1 MKRHIQKTGVRK
13 FFGQDFID
21 LQAEPLRALDTFFA
35 EYGAC
40 VIQGCEL
47 SVNGDGTYDVAAGL
61 VAIEA
66 ADSETGDS
74 SIKVMPFDGATGVAL
89 PLYLTAVG
97 VVDERVYGD
106 GRVKP
111 IAVDFRAVASG
122 VKPLGAHI
130 VLSEAVSNRFV
141 DVLQDD
147 THTFVSTAERAR
159 WNDILRLAKE
169 YAKGYVDARE
179 TAVRADMAIGDTA
192 ASRSAIEYT
201 DARERI
207 VRGDMAAADVATLR
221 DAKSYADQIVAA
233 LVDGSPELLNTLE
246 ELAGALGNDPNF
258 ATTVM
263 TEIGKRV
270 TTEAMSTAL
279 ADKAAT
285 NHSHTAAQ
293 VGAPTLGATN
303 DPNQVRESGVYK
315 LGAGSNMPAGIGI
328 GDTMLHM
335 AWDNN
340 AATQII
346 TAYASDR
353 MFMRR
358 RIAAE
363 WKPWIEMYHSG
374 NFDPALKV
382 DSNKIWDSGRLL
394 ESVDFNTILTP
405 GTYQIET
412 ANASNTSLNAPVR
425 NDYGTLTVVKG
436 WSFIT
441 QIYYSRKLNKPFFRN
456 AYDSSGWTEW
466 VAFTNTRATDAADGL
481 MAATDKGKL
490 DAIND
495 YQLLAAYWI
504 AADGT
509 IMRSFGSRASKEPTV
524 RLSQG
529 KIRIYHRARMDY
541 IATVTPYGL
550 ESGGGRSVFTASI
563 IQQRDNYTDIA
574 TADGSNG
581 NLYNAAFNLTIHGH
595 YLTPIF

>member
-270 TTEAMSTAL
+270 TTEAMVAAL
-279 ADKAAT
+279 SEKAAT

-293 VGAPTLGATN
+293 VGALPTHTN
-303 DPNQVRESGVYK
+303 EVISNMLAIKSPGTRYYVPDTENRPNQYGVTLDFNERDWYYR
-315 LGAGSNMPAGIGI
+315 LAFDTDGGNIHYYNRING
-328 GDTMLHM
+328 GDYQYVGRL
-335 AWDNN
+335 
-340 AATQII
+340 
-346 TAYASDR
+346 
-353 MFMRR
+353 
-358 RIAAE
+358 
-363 WKPWIEMYHSG
+363 YHSG

-466 VAFTNTRATDAADGL
+466 VAFTNTRATDTADGL

-490 DAIND
+490 DAMPTQI
-495 YQLLAAYWI
+495 I
-504 AADGT
+504 RGSVRADGY
-509 IMRSFGSRASKEPTV
+509 RLAGNGFNASPSGDSVVVTHN
-524 RLSQG
+524 LG
-529 KIRIYHRARMDY
+529 TTDY
-541 IATVTPYGL
+541 AVVANVVSPVDAYSDNEVAITHKGTATTTFRVVVGVGNETEKAPFDFVIIPY
-550 ESGGGRSVFTASI
+550 
-563 IQQRDNYTDIA
+563 
-574 TADGSNG
+574 
-581 NLYNAAFNLTIHGH
+581 
-595 YLTPIF
+595 

>member
-40 VIQGCEL
+40 VIQGCDI
-47 SVNGDGTYDVAAGL
+47 SVNGGGTYDVAAGL

-66 ADSETGDS
+66 GEVGEVGEVGDPETGDT
-74 SIKVMPFDGATGVAL
+74 SIKVMPFDGATGVSL

-122 VKPLGAHI
+122 VKPLGAHL
-130 VLSEAVSNRFV
+130 VLSEAVGNRFV

-147 THTFVSTAERAR
+147 AHTFVSAAERAR

-169 YAKGYVDARE
+169 YAGLQAE
-179 TAVRADMAIGDTA
+179 A
-192 ASRSAIEYT
+192 AKRSAIEHT
-201 DARERI
+201 DAT
-207 VRGDMAAADVATLR
+207 AVALR
-221 DAKSYADQIVAA
+221 DELALGDQAALRSAKAYSDQIVAA

-412 ANASNTSLNAPVR
+412 ANAFNTSLNAPVR

-436 WSFIT
+436 WSFTT
-441 QIYYSRKLNKPFFRN
+441 QIYFSRELNKPFFRS
-456 AYDSSGWTEW
+456 AYENGAWTQW
-466 VAFTNTRATDAADGL
+466 VTFTNTRATTAADGL
-481 MAATDKGKL
+481 MAATDKAKL

-495 YQLLAAYWI
+495 YQLLAAYWVS
-504 AADGT
+504 ADGT
-509 IMRSFGSRASKEPTV
+509 IMRSFGSRVSGEAPV

-529 KIRIYHRARMDY
+529 KIRIYHRTRMNY

-550 ESGGGRSVFTASI
+550 ESGGGRSIFTASI
-563 IQQRDNYTDIA
+563 IEQRDNYTDIA
-574 TADGSNG
+574 TADGTNG